1 MANTPPL
8 SSPWYPFWGLQHIN
22 PVAYRSII
30 ALSNGIS
37 KRLEHEVNQRVLPS
51 VHMSKMAFGGSRKSA
66 IRLCILR
73 RRAGLRRGAKKRR
86 SEGGLG
92 HVSEMGF
99 SLPEGV
105 HLNLRLEGLFTDAIS
120 WSTHCYWLYNR
131 FTKMEDFVGFPA
143 KSGAGRAAKASLSAL
158 LPLVAAVCDSSD
170 MSTLHQSVRGPANS
184 W

>member
-1 MANTPPL
+1 M
-8 SSPWYPFWGLQHIN
+8 
-22 PVAYRSII
+22 
-30 ALSNGIS
+30 
-37 KRLEHEVNQRVLPS
+37 
-51 VHMSKMAFGGSRKSA
+51 
-66 IRLCILR
+66 
-73 RRAGLRRGAKKRR
+73 
-86 SEGGLG
+86 
-92 HVSEMGF
+92 SEMGF